1 MGFADLVSGSL
12 NYFIIIIITITITI
26 IIIIICFVYFFYNNI
41 IFYFILFVHPTLYV
55 LA

>member
-12 NYFIIIIITITITI
+12 NYFIIIIITITIT
-26 IIIIICFVYFFYNNI
+26 IIIICFVYFFYNNI